1 MEHTENAWWKCA
13 NPLEL
18 ILMSIFLRR
27 PFRFL
32 LKMSRNGWNLGLNT
46 SKKLGFW
53 RENSKFL
60 AEKILK
66 IINGAKIP
74 ENYLNF
80 STKIQTKLKK
90 SIINPQKIFE
100 FSRQKRN
107 VNFWQIVSFY
117 TKFFPW
123 PISNIKKL
131 LNEKSLNFSAET

>member
-13 NPLEL
+13 NPMEL
-18 ILMSIFLRR
+18 ILMSIFVRR
-27 PFRFL
+27 TFRFL
-32 LKMSRNGWNLGLNT
+32 LKMSKNGWNLGLNT

-60 AEKILK
+60 AVKILK

-90 SIINPQKIFE
+90 KHHKSTKNIWIFAPKTKCE
-100 FSRQKRN
+100 FLALKFKVTKCKSFRFCDN
-107 VNFWQIVSFY
+107 LCNFPHFCV
-117 TKFFPW
+117 
-123 PISNIKKL
+123 
-131 LNEKSLNFSAET
+131 